1 MAREYSQVIIRYRWL
16 IVLTTIIAISA
27 MGYGALFLK
36 FTNDYR
42 VFFSNE
48 NPQLLAFEN
57 LQDTYSKNDN
67 VMMVLVPEDGN
78 VFTEKTLRAV
88 TWLTDRAWQT
98 PFSTRVDSISNFQYT
113 YAEGDDLIVEDLV
126 FADDE
131 LTPERI
137 AEVREIAVNEP
148 LLVNRLVSPSG
159 HVTGV
164 NITIEL
170 KGVDLTKENPQVVAF
185 IRDLRVEFKQEF
197 PEIDVKLTG
206 IIMMNNAFPEAS
218 KYDMYHLVP
227 FMFLV
232 FVVVLFF
239 WVKGFSG
246 TVSTFF
252 VILFSIVGAMGLAGW
267 LGIALTPPSFSAIM
281 IIPTMSIAHS
291 VHILMN
297 FLIGMHHGETKQEA
311 MIDSLRINM
320 QPVFLTTVTT
330 CIGFLSLNFSDAP
343 PFRDLGNIVAMGV
356 VIAWALSISFL
367 PAMMMILPV
376 REKVMESRSSRMMVA
391 LAEFV
396 IAKRKTL
403 LIVMGLGIVTLL
415 SFVPSNDLNDEFTK
429 YFSTEIEFR
438 RDADFASDNL
448 SGLYLVDYSLE
459 SGETGGVSDPQF
471 LARVEA
477 FANWFR
483 DQPEVIHV
491 NVITDIFK
499 RLNRNM
505 HADDDGYYRLPDQ
518 RDLAAQYLLLYE
530 MSLPYGL
537 DLNNQIN
544 VDKSATRM
552 TVMLYNTST
561 TVVLDLEQ
569 RAQEWLENNVPQ
581 SMQNEG
587 ASPTIMFSHIG
598 FRNIRA
604 MLTGTTVALV
614 LISLILIFALRSFR
628 IGLISLVPN
637 LIPAGMAFGL
647 WAIMVGQVGLA
658 LSVVTGM
665 TLGIVVDD
673 TVHFLSKYLRA
684 RREKGLNAQ
693 DATRYAFRTVGLAL
707 VATSVVLAFGFL
719 VLTQSAFTL
728 NSDMGLMTAA
738 TIMFAL
744 IADFL
749 LLPPLLMAL
758 DKTEMKHVAKTDA
771 DRSARPATTGLGA
784 DT

>member
-1 MAREYSQVIIRYRWL
+1 MVKTYANGIIRAKWL
-16 IVLTTIIAISA
+16 VVLVTLLVVGAL
-27 MGYGALFLK
+27 GYGVQFLS

-42 VFFSNE
+42 VFFSKE

-78 VFTEKTLRAV
+78 VFTEENLKAI
-88 TWLTDRAWQT
+88 TWLTEKAWQT
-98 PFSTRVDSISNFQYT
+98 PYSTRVDSITNFQHT
-113 YAEGDDLIVEDLV
+113 RSEGDDLIVENLV
-126 FADDE
+126 YADDE
-131 LTPERI
+131 LTPQRI
-137 AEVREIAVNEP
+137 EQVKQIAINEP
-148 LLVNRLVSPSG
+148 LLVNRLISPSG
-159 HVTGV
+159 HVSGINV
-164 NITIEL
+164 TIEL
-170 KGVDLTKENPQVVAF
+170 KGENVTTENPEVVEF
-185 IRDLRVEFKQEF
+185 IRTLRSEFKQLY
-197 PEIDVKLTG
+197 PHIDIKLTG
-206 IIMMNNAFPEAS
+206 IIMMNRAFPEAS
-218 KYDMYHLVP
+218 QYDMQNLVP

-239 WVKGFSG
+239 WVKGLSG
-246 TVSTFF
+246 TLTTFF
-252 VILFSIVGAMGLAGW
+252 VIVFSIVGAMGLAGW
-267 LGIALTPPSFSAIM
+267 IGISLTPPSFSAIM

-297 FLIGMHHGETKQEA
+297 FLIAIHHGESRHEA
-311 MIDSLRINM
+311 MVDSLRINM

-330 CIGFLSLNFSDAP
+330 CVGFLSLNFSDAP

-356 VIAWALSISFL
+356 VIAWLLSITFL
-367 PAMMMILPV
+367 PAMMSILPV
-376 REKVMESRSSRMMVA
+376 KEKVIETRSSRMMVG

-396 IAKRKTL
+396 IAKRKGL
-403 LIVMGLGIVTLL
+403 LIIMGLGILVLL
-415 SFVPSNDLNDEFTK
+415 SFIPNNELNDEFTK

-459 SGETGGVSDPQF
+459 SGEAGGVSNPDF
-471 LARVEA
+471 LQRVEA

-483 DQPEVIHV
+483 DQPEVVHV

-505 HADDDGYYRLPDQ
+505 HSDDDSMYRLPDE
-518 RDLAAQYLLLYE
+518 RNLAAQYLLLYE

-544 VDKSATRM
+544 VDKSSTRM
-552 TVMLYNTST
+552 TVMLYNMSTSH
-561 TVVLDLEQ
+561 VLALEN
-569 RAQEWLENNVPQ
+569 RAQQWLKDNVPV
-581 SMQNEG
+581 SMHNEG

-604 MLTGTTVALV
+604 MLLGTTVALV
-614 LISLILIFALRSFR
+614 LISMILIFALRSFR
-628 IGLISLVPN
+628 IGFISLVPN

-647 WAIMVGQVGLA
+647 WGLMVGQVGLA

-707 VATSVVLAFGFL
+707 VATSVILAFGFL
-719 VLTQSAFTL
+719 VLTRSAFTL
-728 NSDMGLMTAA
+728 NSDMGLMTAT
-738 TIMFAL
+738 TIVFAL

-758 DKTEMKHVAKTDA
+758 DKKESKHV
-771 DRSARPATTGLGA
+771 
-784 DT
+784 